1 MTFWISSV
9 SVVMSTFSF
18 LNFLIWI
25 LSLCPLLELLGGYLS
40 CLFSQTTSFLKKDS
54 LNLSLCF
61 YVFDFHAVCDY
72 FLELSAV
79 LLGCWCRISPV
90 SLPGHLGLWIFLLVL
105 FPLYS
110 IIWVW
115 CVIIFFSFS
124 FFFFFFFETWFLC
137 IALAVLEQT
146 L

>member
-1 MTFWISSV
+1 
-9 SVVMSTFSF
+9 
-18 LNFLIWI
+18 
-25 LSLCPLLELLGGYLS
+25 
-40 CLFSQTTSFLKKDS
+40 
-54 LNLSLCF
+54 
-61 YVFDFHAVCDY
+61 
-72 FLELSAV
+72 V

-124 FFFFFFFETWFLC
+124 FFFFFLDRA
-137 IALAVLEQT
+137 ALYSPGSPGTHSVHHAGLELSNLPASASWVLELKAYAIT
-146 L
+146 APPEFVFSIAGFKDSFISLF